1 MAEYR
6 ITYWRDIPSM
16 VTARDESGAT
26 AKVQL
31 PDRFQEL
38 IDQRAM
44 DATKTIY
51 NAPGSSCSKNYV
63 ILIGNGFG
71 SGDDTNCT
79 LLSGVGGAT
88 TQLSMHTYTN
98 ISEK

>member
-31 PDRFQEL
+31 PGRFQEL
-38 IDQRAM
+38 IDQRA
-44 DATKTIY
+44 
-51 NAPGSSCSKNYV
+51 
-63 ILIGNGFG
+63 
-71 SGDDTNCT
+71 GDIARAIRAQMK
-79 LLSGVGGAT
+79 S
-88 TQLSMHTYTN
+88 
-98 ISEK
+98 

>member
-31 PDRFQEL
+31 PARFQEL

-44 DATKTIY
+44 DLDLA
-51 NAPGSSCSKNYV
+51 GSDDY
-63 ILIGNGFG
+63 LDQWRHGDWEAEDG
-71 SGDDTNCT
+71 SPDQVASAVAAKLDEEY
-79 LLSGVGGAT
+79 AR
-88 TQLSMHTYTN
+88 
-98 ISEK
+98 

>member
-44 DATKTIY
+44 DLDLAGTNEY
-51 NAPGSSCSKNYV
+51 LEQWRLGEWEAADGQP
-63 ILIGNGFG
+63 
-71 SGDDTNCT
+71 DTVAAAVAAK
-79 LLSGVGGAT
+79 LDEEFA
-88 TQLSMHTYTN
+88 
-98 ISEK
+98 E